1 MSVRHDLTARLE
13 ALDRRWIY
21 LVLAVSVIVAL
32 LSGISYPDRPSDVVW
47 PIFAHIEGLPVG
59 APILLSLDYSP
70 SSAPELEPMA
80 EALTRHA
87 LLRGHPVCFM
97 SLWPTGN
104 HMIARV
110 VDTVCRGDFPDAV
123 AGRDWASLG
132 YQAGSEMLINSLRD
146 SLATRYARD
155 MDGHPIHEL
164 PALDGVTGLTDFG
177 LVVSLSAGVP
187 GLKEWILYAG
197 DVVDVPV
204 AGGSTGVGAPQFF
217 PYYPLQL
224 VGLMAALKGAA
235 EYEAA
240 LAKAYPDRVPSVQR
254 ATRGMGAQAVAHTV
268 IALFIVVGN
277 AGLLLGRRKTGEVRP

>member
-1 MSVRHDLTARLE
+1 MTFIQEFAAALE

-21 LVLAVSVIVAL
+21 LVLAASVVLAL
-32 LSGISYPDRPSDVVW
+32 LSGIYYPDKPSDVVM
-47 PIFAHIEGLPVG
+47 PIYDHVESLPDG
-59 APILLSLDYSP
+59 TPILLSLDYSP

-87 LLRGHPVCFM
+87 LLSGHPVCFL

-104 HMIARV
+104 NMISRV
-110 VDTVCRGDFPDAV
+110 EQSICLAEFPDAV
-123 AGRDWASLG
+123 PGHDWVSLG
-132 YQAGSEMLINSLRD
+132 YQAGGEMLINSLRD
-146 SLATRYARD
+146 SLATRYETDMAGRSLRD
-155 MDGHPIHEL
+155 L
-164 PALDGVTGLTDFG
+164 PALRDVIGLADFG
-177 LVVSLSAGVP
+177 LVVSISAGLP

-197 DVVDVPV
+197 DVIDVPV

-224 VGLMAALKGAA
+224 IGLMGALKGAA

-240 LAKAYPDRVPSVQR
+240 LLAGYPGSVPYVQR

-268 IALFIVVGN
+268 IVVFIVLGN
-277 AGLLLGRRKTGEVRP
+277 VGLLLSRLGRRRS